1 GDLSWEY
8 LPEPRMPDF
17 STGGDWSSVFI
28 DESFTADAGGSQ

>member
-1 GDLSWEY
+1 
-8 LPEPRMPDF
+8 F